1 MFNIFIYFN
10 FYFILNFCRS
20 CRIAVAIAYRTGLS
34 AVQVHVSDSVKATKD
49 LPERIN
55 EFLNVVVEVGGSGC
69 KLAISVS
76 VAGGEP

>member
-20 CRIAVAIAYRTGLS
+20 CRIAVVIAYRTGLS
-34 AVQVHVSDSVKATKD
+34 AVQVHVTDFVKVTKD

-55 EFLNVVVEVGGSGC
+55 EFLNVIVEVVGSGC

-76 VAGGEP
+76 VTGCKP